1 MDTQICSIR
10 TAETAARDT
19 YDMTLDAPALAKEAR
34 PGQFVHVRLPGRTL
48 RRPISICSA
57 DPDAGTLRMVF
68 AVRGEGTR
76 ELAAMGPGEHL
87 DLLGPLG
94 NGFFIPKLAESES
107 GAPDPEAVG
116 AARGGE
122 CPVPKLA
129 ESESGAPAPEA
140 VGAAR
145 GGECPIP
152 KLAESESGASDPEAV
167 GAAWGED
174 CPVPEPAQSEAGAH
188 GAAGGRVLLVG
199 GGIGVPP
206 MLYLAQ
212 ALGGDCIAALGF
224 RSADTAIL
232 TEEFRALGCDTR
244 VATEDGSMG
253 AKGFVPQCFPEE
265 GVSRVYAC
273 GPAPM
278 LKAAA
283 EYARAHGVPCEVS
296 LEERMACGVGAC
308 LGCACRLLREDGTE
322 YYGHVCKD
330 GPVFD
335 AQRVVW

>member
-48 RRPISICSA
+48 RRPISICST
-57 DPDAGTLRMVF
+57 DPDAGTLRIVF

-94 NGFFIPKLAESES
+94 NGFFIPNLAESESGAPGPEAVGTARGGECPVPNLAESES
-107 GAPDPEAVG
+107 GAPDPEAAG
-116 AARGGE
+116 AARGE
-122 CPVPKLA
+122 
-129 ESESGAPAPEA
+129 E
-140 VGAAR
+140 
-145 GGECPIP
+145 
-152 KLAESESGASDPEAV
+152 
-167 GAAWGED
+167 
-174 CPVPEPAQSEAGAH
+174 CPVPEPAWSEAGAH
-188 GAAGGRVLLVG
+188 GAVGGRVLLVG

-253 AKGFVPQCFPEE
+253 VKGFVPQCFPEE